1 MERKVFIEP
10 VARVEGHGGIEVFVE
25 GNKVKEV
32 KVDIF
37 EGPRLME
44 ELVKGKYPEEAVS
57 ITSRICAICFLSH
70 RLSDIRAH
78 ERALWVEPSE
88 KTKLL
93 RKLAHYGE
101 MIESHSLHYYLL
113 ALPDYLGY
121 PDAISMMKAFPR
133 EVKGALELKKYGN
146 RVMEIIAGRRVHG
159 ENMKVGG
166 FGSLPG
172 EEDLH
177 WIAEMA
183 RNLIPEIERG
193 LAVWGKLDIPD
204 YMEADTTFASVWPED
219 GEFGFTADTIKISDG
234 TELPADEYKA
244 LTNEYVVPHSF
255 AKRCRYKGKPY
266 TVGAL
271 ARVLLMSERLD
282 GQAKKWFKKYYNQRW
297 WKNPHYNNVAQAIE
311 LLFCLEKIPALVEAI
326 KKADYYEASPSRD
339 SGSGTGIVEAP
350 RGLLI
355 HHYEIEGGRVK
366 EADFVIPTTQ
376 NLDDIEKYI
385 RIAAQNLLDK
395 GEQEI
400 ELPLEMIMRAYDP
413 CISCSVH
420 MVRVVRRT

>member
-25 GNKVKEV
+25 GNRVKDV
-32 KVDIF
+32 RVDIF
-37 EGPRLME
+37 EGPRLIE
-44 ELVKGKYPEEAVS
+44 ELVREKLPEEAIS
-57 ITSRICAICFLSH
+57 ITSRICAICFVSH
-70 RLSDIRAH
+70 RLADIRGH

-146 RVMEIIAGRRVHG
+146 RIMEIVAGRRVHG
-159 ENMKVGG
+159 ENMRIGG
-166 FGSLPG
+166 FGSLPS
-172 EEDLH
+172 EEDLD
-177 WIAEMA
+177 WIATMA
-183 RNLIPEIERG
+183 HSLIPEIERG
-193 LAVWGKLDIPD
+193 LSVWAKINVPD
-204 YMEADTTFASVWPED
+204 YMEEKTTFASVWPED
-219 GEFGFTADTIKISDG
+219 GSFGFTADTIKISDG
-234 TELPADEYKA
+234 TELPADEYKT
-244 LTNEYVVPHSF
+244 LTNEYVAPHSF
-255 AKRCRYKGKPY
+255 SKRCRYKGKPY

-282 GQAKKWFKKYYNQRW
+282 GEAKKWFKKYYNERW
-297 WKNPHYNNVAQAIE
+297 WKNPHYNNIAQAIE
-311 LLFCLEKIPALVEAI
+311 LLFCLEKIPALVEDI
-326 KKADYYEASPSRD
+326 KKADYYEAGPSRQ
-339 SGSGTGIVEAP
+339 SGSGTGLVEAP

-355 HHYEIEGGRVK
+355 HHYEIEEGRVK

-376 NLDDIEKYI
+376 NLDDMEKYI
-385 RIAAQNLLDK
+385 KIAAQKLIDQ
-395 GEQEI
+395 GEEEL

-420 MVRVVRRT
+420 LVKVIRK